1 MKLQSMKAAVFF
13 AACARFKRY
22 WRESDMVFLRC
33 PPLLTAIFI
42 NDCAIFM
49 IDEIIR
55 HGIFDVRN
63 CRYEVAGI
71 CVSSVSAGLEG
82 KYWREADESKEEKI
96 GSMEICGRGR
106 RRTVWR
112 QQKR

>member
-1 MKLQSMKAAVFF
+1 VIWFF
-13 AACARFKRY
+13 
-22 WRESDMVFLRC
+22 EVS
-33 PPLLTAIFI
+33 PLLTAIFI

-82 KYWREADESKEEKI
+82 KYWREADESKEEKT
-96 GSMEICGRGR
+96 GSMEICGRGDAGLSGGSKNGDGSAHMECGGG
-106 RRTVWR
+106 VI
-112 QQKR
+112 